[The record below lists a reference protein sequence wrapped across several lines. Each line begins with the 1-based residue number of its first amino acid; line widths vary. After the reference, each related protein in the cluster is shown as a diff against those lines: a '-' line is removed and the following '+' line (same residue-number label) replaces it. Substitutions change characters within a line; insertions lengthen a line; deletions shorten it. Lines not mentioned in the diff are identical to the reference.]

1 MRNILK
7 NIYQKWK
14 KRVVKMAEQ
23 LLEGINPT
31 RMELLE
37 IRKKLI
43 LAEKGHKL
51 LEEKRDALVEKFF
64 GIIDKRNQ
72 LSKRLDDDFKS
83 AFLTLIHSQ
92 MIMGE
97 KRVEEISYISEDIG
111 EISFEKENIMGVKIP
126 AMNKD
131 SIIIKRKHLYSFSET
146 CAKLDDSQKKFS
158 KLLLN
163 LLDLADLEGRIKS
176 LAVEIEKTKRRVNVL
191 ENNLIPKLNATQK
204 YIEMQLEERE
214 REDFFRRKR
223 IKAIMESKKV

>member
-1 MRNILK
+1 
-7 NIYQKWK
+7 
-14 KRVVKMAEQ
+14 MAEQ

-72 LSKRLDDDFKS
+72 LSKRLDEDFSS
-83 AFLTLIHSQ
+83 AFLSLQHSQ

-97 KRVEEISYISEDIG
+97 KKVEETSHQTIDIG

-131 SIIIKRKHLYSFSET
+131 TIKNNRNPLYSFTET
-146 CAKLDDSQKKFS
+146 CSKLDGSYKKFNEIS
-158 KLLLN
+158 LKLLEF
-163 LLDLADLEGRIKS
+163 AEIESGIKS
-176 LAVEIEKTKRRVNVL
+176 LSVEIEKTKRRVNVL
-191 ENNLIPKLNATQK
+191 ENTLIPKLIATIK
-204 YIEMQLEERE
+204 YIEMQLDERE

-223 IKAIMESKKV
+223 IKALMETKKA